1 MKRSELE
8 HIIRAAGAIAN
19 DREVIVIGSQ
29 SVLGQFPDAPIA
41 LLVSAEADVFPKK
54 ITPSSRT

>member
-19 DREVIVIGSQ
+19 DREVIVVHSALRRPDFPAFIFPIFGSAR
-29 SVLGQFPDAPIA
+29 L
-41 LLVSAEADVFPKK
+41 
-54 ITPSSRT
+54 